1 MKASPIFIATLLA
14 VLASQTH
21 AGAVIGHD
29 QVASFAQPEPV
40 TISEK
45 AAVKFKPQ
53 LHISNGC
60 HPYPAVNEAGDTGGG
75 LSNTG
80 APSGKCK
87 GSGLGSQ
94 VYGRSGWHRD
104 AWAIMYA
111 WYFPKDMASFDL
123 GHRHDWEHA
132 VIWIDNPDV
141 AEPRILGVSV
151 SSHSG
156 YQKTTTIPTGSLNGT
171 SVLLNYESTWPLDHE
186 LSFTTKGG
194 DYQPLIMWGQLTD
207 AARDSL
213 SSTDFGSALMPM
225 TDYWFSRKLDK
236 AWPF

>member
-1 MKASPIFIATLLA
+1 MKGSPALFAALLA
-14 VLASQTH
+14 ACASQAH
-21 AGAVIGHD
+21 AGAVISHD
-29 QVASFAQPEPV
+29 QVAPFAQPEPV

-60 HPYPAVNEAGDTGGG
+60 HPYPAVNEAGDTDGG

-94 VYGRSGWHRD
+94 VYGRSGWHKD
-104 AWAIMYA
+104 VWTIMYA

-141 AEPRILGVSV
+141 AEPKILGVSA
-151 SSHSG
+151 SSHAG
-156 YQKTTTIPTGSLNGT
+156 YEKVTTIPAGSLNGT
-171 SVLLNYESTWPLDHE
+171 SVLLNYESTWPVDHE
-186 LSFTTKGG
+186 LRFTTKGG
-194 DYQPLIMWGQLTD
+194 EYQPLIMWTQLTD
-207 AARDSL
+207 AARVSL
-213 SSTDFGSALMPM
+213 STTDFGSALMPM
-225 TDYWFSRKLDK
+225 TDFCS
-236 AWPF
+236 

>member
-1 MKASPIFIATLLA
+1 MKTTALLIATVFA
-14 VLASQTH
+14 ALASQATS
-21 AGAVIGHD
+21 VVLSHD
-29 QVASFAQPEPV
+29 QVAPFTQPDPV

-80 APSGKCK
+80 APSGKCN
-87 GSGLGSQ
+87 GSRLGSQ
-94 VYGRSGWHRD
+94 VYGRSGWHSD
-104 AWAIMYA
+104 VWAIMYA

-141 AEPRILGVSV
+141 AEPKIIGVAA

-156 YQKTTTIPTGSLNGT
+156 YAKTTTVPAGSLNGT
-171 SVLLNYESTWPLDHE
+171 SVLLNYESVWPLDHE
-186 LSFTTKGG
+186 LSLTKKGG
-194 DYQPLIMWGQLTD
+194 EYQPLIMWDQLTD
-207 AARDSL
+207 AARNSL

-225 TDYWFSRKLDK
+225 TDFWFSGKLDK

>member
-1 MKASPIFIATLLA
+1 MKTVAALTSTALA
-14 VLASQTH
+14 VFTSQAT
-21 AGAVIGHD
+21 GADIGHD
-29 QVASFAQPEPV
+29 QVAPFTQPDPV

-75 LSNTG
+75 LRNSG
-80 APSGKCK
+80 APSGMCK

-94 VYGRSGWHRD
+94 VYGRSGWHND
-104 AWAIMYA
+104 VWAIMYA
-111 WYFPKDMASFDL
+111 WYFPKDMASSDL

-141 AEPRILGVSV
+141 VEPKILAVSV

-156 YQKTTTIPTGSLNGT
+156 YSKKTEIPADSINGT
-171 SVLLNYESTWPLDHE
+171 SVLINYESTWPYDHD
-186 LSFTTKGG
+186 LRFTTKGG
-194 DYQPLIMWGQLTD
+194 EYQLLIMWEQLTD
-207 AARDSL
+207 AAREAL
-213 SSTDFGSALMPM
+213 SSTDFGKAVMPM
-225 TDYWFSRKLDK
+225 TDFRFPGKLDK